1 MIDLVGSVLKDHF
14 GHILKMIGY
23 RSGFLIVDHGQLLLS
38 VPQYVAIRDH
48 IGTDSNGLYQLK
60 QALEGLLLVLKDL
73 LIPPNIRNKVLE
85 KEREGV
91 VPSRVVK
98 VNCTITQKGKQRGLY
113 TYYYCEYPAQLLANM
128 IRQIFLD
135 NAYKESF
142 SFSSMMEKLVVSI
155 GIDKSDKDLIATW

>member
-91 VPSRVVK
+91 VPSWVVE
-98 VNCTITQKGKQRGLY
+98 VNCTITRKCNRRGMY
-113 TYYYCEYPAQLLANM
+113 TH
-128 IRQIFLD
+128 
-135 NAYKESF
+135 
-142 SFSSMMEKLVVSI
+142 
-155 GIDKSDKDLIATW
+155 